1 MNMKPNINN
10 GIKFTQDNL
19 DQTLQFLNKFAPDRD
34 TWTFQTFDDNAG
46 RKDRT
51 LAKIYNGTLTQH
63 YESLKLLN
71 QKGAG
76 VFVTVNQTDG
86 TGRKAENIVSVD
98 AVWIEDD
105 EGTAKSPLEPHIVVE
120 SSPKKYHNYFL
131 LENASKQDFQRIQE
145 ALVANWGSDPNAKDI
160 SRVLRLPG
168 FYHQKVNTKKGLNGE
183 PWLVKVIG
191 GLRYAE

>member
-1 MNMKPNINN
+1 MKPNINN

-19 DQTLQFLNKFAPDRD
+19 DQTLQFLNKLAPDRAA
-34 TWTFQTFDDNAG
+34 WTFQTFDDNAD

-63 YESLKLLN
+63 YESLRLLN
-71 QKGAG
+71 QNGAG

-105 EGTAKSPLEPHIVVE
+105 EGTAKPALRPHIIVE

-131 LENASKQDFQRIQE
+131 LQNASKQDFQRIQE
-145 ALVANWGSDPNAKDI
+145 ELVVNWGSDPNAKDI

-168 FYHQKVNTKKGLNGE
+168 FYHQKINTKKGLNGK
-183 PWLVKVIG
+183 PWLVKTIG
-191 GLRYAE
+191 GVLYAE